1 MATDRRNPSGSGRG
15 VSASGIT
22 DGHPP
27 LERGEL
33 MTLLQRLRVDLDAFL
48 DDLGVDRESS
58 GNRESSRRL

>member
-1 MATDRRNPSGSGRG
+1 LGR
-15 VSASGIT
+15 VVPASGVI

-33 MTLLQRLRVDLDAFL
+33 VTLLQRLRVDLDAFL

>member
-1 MATDRRNPSGSGRG
+1 MATDRQNPSRLGRG
-15 VSASGIT
+15 VPASGVI

>member
-1 MATDRRNPSGSGRG
+1 MATDRRNPSGLGRG
-15 VSASGIT
+15 VPAAGVD

-33 MTLLQRLRVDLDAFL
+33 VTLLQRLRVDLDAFL

>member
-1 MATDRRNPSGSGRG
+1 LGRG
-15 VSASGIT
+15 VPASGAI

-33 MTLLQRLRVDLDAFL
+33 VTLLQRLRVDLDAFL